1 MTTGFLH
8 ERGRAAMG
16 DVAVASLLVHSS
28 RKAVEGRLMKTD
40 TGQGQAFP
48 LALYDRDA
56 VLGR

>member
-1 MTTGFLH
+1 
-8 ERGRAAMG
+8 MG